1 METRMM
7 QVQVS
12 ARQVAADDIVEI
24 ELVPVAGEKLPAFD
38 AGSHIDVHLAGGL
51 VRQYSLLNSP
61 RECHRYCIGVLKDP
75 ASRGGSEAVHR
86 DLQVGHVL
94 TINGPRNNFPL
105 DPEASD
111 SLLLAGG
118 IGITPMLSMA
128 HALDEEGREFSL
140 HYCAR
145 APSRAAFVDR
155 ILGSAFA
162 SRAGIHFDTGGA
174 TGRFS
179 LRQALEGREANAH
192 VYICGPTGFI
202 NAMKDEAARLGIVRD
217 RIHIEHFGADV
228 QVAGGRFTVNARR
241 SGVVAEVGESQTIAQ
256 VLAAHGVAVELSCE
270 QGVCGTCLTPV
281 IDGIPDHR
289 DLYQSDE
296 EKAKN
301 DRITIC
307 CSRSRTARLTL
318 DI

>member
-1 METRMM
+1 MI

-12 ARQVAADDIVEI
+12 ARQIVADEIVEI
-24 ELVPVAGEKLPAFD
+24 ELVPVAGQRLLAFD

-61 RECHRYCIGVLKDP
+61 SESHRYCIGVLKDP

-86 DLQVGHVL
+86 DLRVGHVL
-94 TINGPRNNFPL
+94 AINGPRNNFAL
-105 DPEASD
+105 DPKASD
-111 SLLLAGG
+111 NLLLAGG
-118 IGITPMLSMA
+118 IGITPILSMA
-128 HALDEEGREFSL
+128 HALSERGREFSL

-155 ILGSAFA
+155 ILGSVFK
-162 SRAGIHFDTGGA
+162 SRARIHFDDGSA
-174 TGRFS
+174 DQRFS
-179 LRQALEGREANAH
+179 LRQALESRKANAH

-202 NAMKDEAARLGIVRD
+202 NAMKDEAACLGIPHD
-217 RIHIEHFGADV
+217 RIHIEHFGASV
-228 QVAGGRFTVNARR
+228 SVTGGRFIVNATR

-256 VLAAHGVAVELSCE
+256 VLGAHGISVELSCE

-281 IDGIPDHR
+281 IDGLPDHR
-289 DLYQSDE
+289 DIYQSDE

-301 DRITIC
+301 DQITIC
-307 CSRSRTARLTL
+307 CSRSLSPQLIL

>member
-1 METRMM
+1 MI

-12 ARQVAADDIVEI
+12 ARQIAADDIIEI
-24 ELVPVAGEKLPAFD
+24 ELVPVAGQQLPAFE

-61 RECHRYCIGVLKDP
+61 KERHRYCIGVLKDP

-86 DLQVGHVL
+86 ELHVGHVL
-94 TINGPRNNFPL
+94 MINGPRNNFPL
-105 DPEASD
+105 DPRASD
-111 SLLLAGG
+111 TLLLAGG
-118 IGITPMLSMA
+118 IGITPILSMA
-128 HALDEEGREFSL
+128 HALSEEGREFSL

-145 APSRAAFVDR
+145 APGRAAFVDR
-155 ILGSAFA
+155 ILGSAFG
-162 SRAGIHFDTGGA
+162 SRAGIHFDVGGA
-174 TGRFS
+174 TPRFS

-202 NAMKDEAARLGIVRD
+202 NAMKDEAARSGIPHD
-217 RIHIEHFGADV
+217 RVHIEHFGANV
-228 QVAGGRFTVNARR
+228 QVTGGRFTVNARR

-256 VLAAHGVAVELSCE
+256 VLAAHGIAVDLSCE

-281 IDGIPDHR
+281 IDGLPDHR
-289 DLYQSDE
+289 DVYQSEE

-307 CSRSRTARLTL
+307 CSRSRSAQLIL